1 MGKLSKRSDLMS
13 KKNYPNPNDVPAQT
27 VLSTELT
34 GAGVA
39 DVNTD
44 YDPHL
49 EKHLNHQMQKRKP
62 NITR

>member
-1 MGKLSKRSDLMS
+1 MS

-34 GAGVA
+34 GAGVST
-39 DVNTD
+39 VNTE

>member
-1 MGKLSKRSDLMS
+1 MS
-13 KKNYPNPNDVPAQT
+13 RKNYPNPGDVPAQA

-34 GAGVA
+34 GIGASDA
-39 DVNTD
+39 NTD

-49 EKHLNHQMQKRKP
+49 EKHLNQQMQKRKP